1 MRTVIFANGTIDNS
15 DSVLRG
21 KDFIIAADGGAHH
34 CLSLGITPDVVIGD
48 LDSLTA
54 DDIKG
59 LQIASVEIIR
69 YPAKKNQTDL
79 ELALKLAID
88 RGADEIVVFGA
99 MGGRWDMSIANI
111 LLPAE
116 QNLSNATIRII
127 DGRHKIILLRAG
139 KKITFRGEKGDILSL
154 IPLGRDALGITTIGL
169 EYPLKDDVLR
179 LGSSRG
185 ISNLF
190 VEEIATVYLK
200 QGLLLCVHISLL
212 KKTEK
217 TDRLTLQRRA
227 SKDKQDFVSM

>member
-1 MRTVIFANGTIDNS
+1 MKAVIFANGTIDNS
-15 DSVLRG
+15 DSAISGNDL
-21 KDFIIAADGGAHH
+21 IIAADGGTQH

-54 DDIKG
+54 DNINE
-59 LQIASVEIIR
+59 LQIANVEIIR
-69 YPAKKNQTDL
+69 YPAKKDQTDL

-127 DGRHKIILLRAG
+127 DGRHEIMLLRAG
-139 KKITFRGEKGDILSL
+139 KEMIFHGKKGDIFSL

-169 EYPLKDDVLR
+169 EYPLKDDLLR

-190 VEEIATVYLK
+190 IENSATVSLK
-200 QGLLLCVHISLL
+200 QGLLLCVHIR
-212 KKTEK
+212 T
-217 TDRLTLQRRA
+217 R
-227 SKDKQDFVSM
+227 

>member
-1 MRTVIFANGTIDNS
+1 MSGLLGEQTT
-15 DSVLRG
+15 
-21 KDFIIAADGGAHH
+21 HY

-48 LDSLTA
+48 LDSLAA

-69 YPAKKNQTDL
+69 YPAKKDQTDL

-111 LLPAE
+111 LLLAE
-116 QNLSNATIRII
+116 QNLSGATIRII
-127 DGRHKIILLRAG
+127 DGRHEIMLLHAG
-139 KKITFRGEKGDILSL
+139 KEITFYGEKGDILSL

-169 EYPLKDDVLR
+169 EYPLKNDVLR

-185 ISNLF
+185 ISNVLTRNS
-190 VEEIATVYLK
+190 ATVFLK
-200 QGLLLCVHISLL
+200 QGLLLCVHIC
-212 KKTEK
+212 KKFEVPK
-217 TDRLTLQRRA
+217 
-227 SKDKQDFVSM
+227 VI

>member
-1 MRTVIFANGTIDNS
+1 MKAVIFANGTIDNS
-15 DSVLRG
+15 DSAISGNDL
-21 KDFIIAADGGAHH
+21 IIAADGGTQH

-54 DDIKG
+54 DNINE
-59 LQIASVEIIR
+59 LQIANVEIIR
-69 YPAKKNQTDL
+69 YPAKKDQTDL

-127 DGRHKIILLRAG
+127 DGRHEIMLLRAG
-139 KKITFRGEKGDILSL
+139 KEMIFHGKKGDIFSL

-169 EYPLKDDVLR
+169 EYPMKDDLLR

-190 VEEIATVYLK
+190 IENSATVSLK
-200 QGLLLCVHISLL
+200 QGLLLCVHIR
-212 KKTEK
+212 T
-217 TDRLTLQRRA
+217 R
-227 SKDKQDFVSM
+227 

>member
-1 MRTVIFANGTIDNS
+1 MRAVIFANGNTDNS
-15 DSVLRG
+15 DSVFSG
-21 KDFIIAADGGAHH
+21 KDLIIAADGGMHH
-34 CLSLGITPDVVIGD
+34 CLSLGLTPDVVIGD

-69 YPAKKNQTDL
+69 YPAKKDQTDL

-127 DGRHKIILLRAG
+127 DGRHEIMLLRSG
-139 KKITFRGEKGDILSL
+139 KEITFHGEKGDILSL
-154 IPLGRDALGITTIGL
+154 IPLSRDAQGITTIGL
-169 EYPLKDDVLR
+169 EYPLKDNLLR

-185 ISNLF
+185 ISNVF
-190 VEEIATVYLK
+190 VEEIATVHLK
-200 QGLLLCVHISLL
+200 QGLLLCVHIR
-212 KKTEK
+212 TP
-217 TDRLTLQRRA
+217 
-227 SKDKQDFVSM
+227 

>member
-1 MRTVIFANGTIDNS
+1 MRAVIFANGTIGNS
-15 DSVLRG
+15 DSVLSE
-21 KDFIIAADGGAHH
+21 KDLIIAADGGMYH
-34 CLSLGITPDVVIGD
+34 CLSLGLTPDVVIGD

-69 YPAKKNQTDL
+69 YPAKKDQTDL

-111 LLPAE
+111 LLLAE
-116 QNLSNATIRII
+116 QNLSGATIRII
-127 DGRHKIILLRAG
+127 DGRHEIMLLRAG
-139 KKITFRGEKGDILSL
+139 KEITFHGEKGDILSL

-169 EYPLKDDVLR
+169 EYPLKNDVLR

-185 ISNLF
+185 ISNVLIGNSARVF
-190 VEEIATVYLK
+190 LK
-200 QGLLLCVHISLL
+200 QGLLLCVHIR
-212 KKTEK
+212 K
-217 TDRLTLQRRA
+217 
-227 SKDKQDFVSM
+227 